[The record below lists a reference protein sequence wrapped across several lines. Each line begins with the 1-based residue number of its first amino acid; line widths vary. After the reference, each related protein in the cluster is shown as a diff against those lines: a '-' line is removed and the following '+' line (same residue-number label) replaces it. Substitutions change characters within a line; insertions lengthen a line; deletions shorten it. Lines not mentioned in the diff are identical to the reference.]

1 MSPAKQL
8 HVLQQ
13 ADFDRLLEWLDAD
26 PEIAGERYE
35 KIRWRLIAILASRG
49 CHLPE
54 ELADET
60 IDRVARRVADIRESY
75 VGDKAIY
82 FLGVMNNVHHEYLK
96 RPPPPQIVESR
107 EDVDQQERLHSCLDG
122 CLTKLTPHA
131 RQIIERYYAEN
142 RRAKIKLRRL
152 IANELGITASNLRLR
167 ALRIRA
173 KLQVCI
179 DNCLESEPRH
189 VRAAGG

>member
-13 ADFDRLLEWLDAD
+13 ADFDRLLEWLDPN
-26 PEIAGERYE
+26 PEVAGERYE

-49 CHLPE
+49 CHVPE

-96 RPPPPQIVESR
+96 RPPPPQMVESL
-107 EDVDQQERLHSCLDG
+107 EDVDQQERVHSCLDR
-122 CLTKLTPHA
+122 CLTRLTPHA
-131 RQIIERYYAEN
+131 RQIIEQYYAEN
-142 RRAKIKLRRL
+142 KRAKIKLRRL

-189 VRAAGG
+189 VGAAGG

>member
-8 HVLQQ
+8 HILQQ
-13 ADFDRLLEWLDAD
+13 ADFDRLLEWLDPN
-26 PEIAGERYE
+26 PEVAGERYE

-49 CHLPE
+49 CHVPE

-60 IDRVARRVADIRESY
+60 IDRVARRVADIRDTY

-96 RPPPPQIVESR
+96 RPRPPQMVESH
-107 EDVDQQERLHSCLDG
+107 EDVGEQERVHSCLDK

-142 RRAKIKLRRL
+142 KRAKIRLRRL

-173 KLQVCI
+173 KLQMCI
-179 DNCLESEPRH
+179 DNCLESEPPA
-189 VRAAGG
+189 VAGG